1 MSDEKDKE
9 NKPEEEV
16 VETASTE
23 ATTAGAA
30 ETEAAPAPEE
40 AAPPAKAEEA
50 PAAAPEKATVPAE
63 AEKAPTTAPEEAA
76 APVKTEEAPVAAVEG
91 VAPGTAAVVP
101 DATAKFDKLEKA
113 QEILKA
119 SAPAGGNFRP
129 PHRGGFHRGGP
140 REVEDDGSFEK
151 VVFINRCSK
160 VVKGGRRFSF
170 SALVVTGD
178 KEGKVGFGFGK
189 AKEVAECIKKASEA
203 SKKSM
208 VAVKVT
214 NNTIPHPVI
223 GEHGGGR
230 VLLRPASP
238 GTGLIA
244 GGGVRAVV
252 EAAGI
257 KDVLAKSMGS
267 NNPANVVKA
276 TLNALEQLRTK
287 EEIYSLRGKR
297 LPEKKAL

>member
-1 MSDEKDKE
+1 MSDEKDNE

-16 VETASTE
+16 VEAASTE
-23 ATTAGAA
+23 ATAAPAA
-30 ETEAAPAPEE
+30 ETEAPAAPEE
-40 AAPPAKAEEA
+40 AAPAAGTDADADA
-50 PAAAPEKATVPAE
+50 PAAAEASAE
-63 AEKAPTTAPEEAA
+63 GGET
-76 APVKTEEAPVAAVEG
+76 
-91 VAPGTAAVVP
+91 P
-101 DATAKFDKLEKA
+101 DAGKFDKLEKA

-119 SAPAGGNFRP
+119 SAPTGGNFRP
-129 PHRGGFHRGGP
+129 SRPGGFHRGGP

-151 VVFINRCSK
+151 VVFINRCAK

-189 AKEVAECIKKASEA
+189 AKEVAECIKKASES

-208 VAVKVT
+208 VSVKVT

-267 NNPANVVKA
+267 NNHANVVKA

-287 EEIYSLRGKR
+287 EEIYTLRGKR